1 MSCCLYVKP
10 NHLYQVDN
18 ILEEL
23 CKFGLLRREPIIAIG
38 GGVVLDIAGF
48 AASMYRRG
56 MCAPT
61 APIYF
66 GECEHQNIC
75 VPDKCQN
82 CEKNTKLRNT

>member
-1 MSCCLYVKP
+1 MSCCPYIKP
-10 NHLYQVDN
+10 YLLCQVDK

-48 AASMYRRG
+48 AANIYRRG
-56 MCAPT
+56 MCAPA
-61 APIYF
+61 APMYF
-66 GECEHQNIC
+66 GESEHQNVY

-82 CEKNTKLRNT
+82 CEKKLD